1 MHDDE
6 GVLVDMLVMS
16 SRHPFIRPS
25 MVDWCSTFR
34 RDVFRVALHGRV
46 TMKLEK
52 LLLFLLTAF
61 IILVI
66 AVSLQKAAH

>member
-1 MHDDE
+1 
-6 GVLVDMLVMS
+6 
-16 SRHPFIRPS
+16 

-34 RDVFRVALHGRV
+34 RDVIRAALHGRV

-52 LLLFLLTAF
+52 ILLFLLTAF
-61 IILVI
+61 VILVI